1 VKGLL
6 WGRGQK
12 KPTSKLKAKEMKKS
26 RDRIPDEVLEEIF
39 PKKLKRFEASENVYS
54 QLKEMILAGKF
65 KKGEGLS
72 YERIVQKFNVS
83 RDVAHGV
90 LP

>member
-1 VKGLL
+1 
-6 WGRGQK
+6 
-12 KPTSKLKAKEMKKS
+12 MKKS

-39 PKKLKRFEASENVYS
+39 PKKLKRFGALENVYS